1 MRNPHRTILYFSST
15 ALLALCLSGNAAVSA
30 WQQKQ
35 QEAKPK
41 PAAATTAADDDPV
54 AITKKSAA
62 PEAAPTPRQPGPDEF
77 SNFRYPVLNSKGDLA
92 FIGLFTAPGTPQGYG
107 QAVFQR
113 AADGTWKFTREG
125 EKITNL
131 ADELTGI
138 TNLAINEAGELTFV
152 GSLAGKAPMPQV
164 SSSLDVAQYV
174 GRGQGLFHKTAAGL
188 KVLLRLGEEVPNM
201 PSFFSGVANPS
212 SNTKG
217 ATAFIGMY
225 TDPDGKG
232 LFVYDQGKLNLIAR
246 SGQKIGNGEEGVF
259 SEHYYPSLLNER
271 GEIAWFSRVG
281 NGGGIFVLR
290 KTGIELVAFQGKPT
304 AIKEGN
310 YIGFGQR
317 APGINNN
324 GDVVFAAFFDGPN
337 NGRGLFLKKPN
348 GPVELVYRSGETI
361 PGTNYNFH
369 DFSAP
374 MINSRGEIAFVG
386 QFPGRAKGLFI
397 KTAKGL
403 ETVALTDQKVPG
415 GKPDEILNN
424 FVQMAFNDKA
434 ELVFY
439 GQYRNAEVGIFIKDA
454 KGLRVLARRGDKMPP
469 LK

>member
-1 MRNPHRTILYFSST
+1 MRKSHRTLLSFLGA
-15 ALLALCLSGNAAVSA
+15 ALLAACCGGVAAVNA

-35 QEAKPK
+35 QETKPK
-41 PAAATTAADDDPV
+41 PTPATTEDEPV
-54 AITKKSAA
+54 AITKKTPT
-62 PEAAPTPRQPGPDEF
+62 PEAVPTPRVPGPDEF
-77 SNFRYPVLNSKGDLA
+77 SNFRYPVINSKGEIA

-113 AADGTWKFTREG
+113 SAEGVWKFTREG

-152 GSLAGKAPMPQV
+152 GTLAGKAPLPQV

-174 GRGQGLFHKTAAGL
+174 GRGQGLFYKTAAGL
-188 KVLLRLGEEVPNM
+188 KMLLRLGEEVPNM
-201 PSFFSGVANPS
+201 PSFFSGIANSS

-217 ATAFIGMY
+217 VTAFIGTY

-232 LFVYDQGKLNLIAR
+232 LFIHEQGKLNLIAR

-259 SEHYYPSLLNER
+259 SEHYYPSHINER

-281 NGGGIFVLR
+281 SGGGIFVLR
-290 KTGIELVAFQGKPT
+290 PKGIELIAFQGRPT
-304 AIKEGN
+304 AVKEAN

-317 APGINNN
+317 APDINDN
-324 GDVVFAAFFDGPN
+324 GDVVFSAFFDGPN
-337 NGRGLFLKKPN
+337 NGRGLFLKKAN
-348 GPVELVYRSGETI
+348 GPVEMIYRSGETI
-361 PGTNYNFH
+361 PGTNYNFF
-369 DFSAP
+369 DFSSP
-374 MINSRGEIAFVG
+374 MINNRGEIAFVG
-386 QFPGRAKGLFI
+386 QFPGRSRGLFI

-403 ETVALTDQKVPG
+403 ETVTLTDQKLPG
-415 GKPDEILNN
+415 GRPDEIFNN
-424 FVQMAFNDKA
+424 FVQMSFNDRSQ
-434 ELVFY
+434 LVFY
-439 GQYRNAEVGIFIKDA
+439 GQYRNAEVGVFIKDE
-454 KGLRVLARRGDKMPP
+454 KGLRALARRGDKMPP

>member
-1 MRNPHRTILYFSST
+1 MRTSHRNTFSFLGA
-15 ALLALCLSGNAAVSA
+15 ALLLLCLCGNVVVSA

-35 QEAKPK
+35 QETKTKP
-41 PAAATTAADDDPV
+41 PVTATDDEPV

-62 PEAAPTPRQPGPDEF
+62 PEAAPALRQPGPDEF
-77 SNFRYPVLNSKGDLA
+77 SNFRYPVINGKSEIA
-92 FIGLFTAPGTPQGYG
+92 FIGLFTAPGTAHGYG

-113 AADGTWKFTREG
+113 SADGTWKFTREG
-125 EKITNL
+125 EKIINL

-138 TNLAINEAGELTFV
+138 TNLSINEAGELTFV
-152 GSLAGKAPMPQV
+152 GSMAGKAPLPQV

-201 PSFFSGVANPS
+201 PSFFSGISNPS

-232 LFVYDQGKLNLIAR
+232 LFVSDQGKLSLIAR

-259 SEHYYPSLLNER
+259 SEHYYPSQINDR

-290 KTGIELVAFQGKPT
+290 QKAIELIAFQGKPT
-304 AIKEGN
+304 AVKDAN

-324 GDVVFAAFFDGPN
+324 GDIVFSAFFDGPN

-361 PGTNYNFH
+361 PGTNYNFF
-369 DFSAP
+369 DFGSP
-374 MINSRGEIAFVG
+374 MINNRGDIAFVG
-386 QFPGRAKGLFI
+386 IFPGRARGLFL

-403 ETVALTDQKVPG
+403 ETVAMMDQKVPG
-415 GKPDEILNN
+415 GKPEEVFNN
-424 FVQMAFNDKA
+424 FVQMSFNDKA
-434 ELVFY
+434 EIVFY
-439 GQYRNAEVGIFIKDA
+439 GQYRNADVGIFIKDA
-454 KGLRVLARRGDKMPP
+454 KGLRALARRGDKMPP

>member
-1 MRNPHRTILYFSST
+1 MHTSHRNTVTFLSAAS
-15 ALLALCLSGNAAVSA
+15 LCLCLSGNAAVSA

-35 QEAKPK
+35 QETKTKP
-41 PAAATTAADDDPV
+41 PATTADDEPV
-54 AITKKSAA
+54 ALTKKSAT
-62 PEAAPTPRQPGPDEF
+62 PEAPTPLHTPGPDEF
-77 SNFRYPVLNSKGDLA
+77 SNFRYPVINGKSEIA
-92 FIGLFTAPGTPQGYG
+92 FIGMFSAPGTTQGYG

-113 AADGTWKFTREG
+113 SADGTWKFTREG

-152 GSLAGKAPMPQV
+152 GSMAGKAPLPHV

-188 KVLLRLGEEVPNM
+188 KVLVRLGDEVPNM
-201 PSFFSGVANPS
+201 PSFFSGISNSS

-232 LFVYDQGKLNLIAR
+232 LFIYDQGKLNLIAR

-259 SEHYYPSLLNER
+259 SEHYYPSQINER
-271 GEIAWFSRVG
+271 GEIAWFSRIG

-290 KTGIELVAFQGKPT
+290 QKAIELVAFQGKPT
-304 AIKEGN
+304 AVKDAN

-317 APGINNN
+317 APSINNN
-324 GDVVFAAFFDGPN
+324 GDVVFSAFFDGPN

-361 PGTNYNFH
+361 PGTNYNFF

-374 MINSRGEIAFVG
+374 MINNRGEIAFVG
-386 QFPGRAKGLFI
+386 HFPGNMRGLFI

-403 ETVALTDQKVPG
+403 ETIAMKDQKLPG
-415 GKPDEILNN
+415 GKPEEVFNN
-424 FVQMAFNDKA
+424 FVQLSFNDKA

-439 GQYRNAEVGIFIKDA
+439 GQYRNADVGIFIKDA
-454 KGLRVLARRGDKMPP
+454 KGLRALARRGDKMPP

>member
-1 MRNPHRTILYFSST
+1 MRNSYRTILTLSCVT
-15 ALLALCLSGNAAVSA
+15 AVAFCLCGNVVVTA

-41 PAAATTAADDDPV
+41 PVATADDEPV

-62 PEAAPTPRQPGPDEF
+62 PETAPTPRTPGPDEF
-77 SNFRYPVLNSKGDLA
+77 SNFRYPVINGKSEIA
-92 FIGLFTAPGTPQGYG
+92 FIGLYAAPGTPQGYG
-107 QAVFQR
+107 QAIFQR
-113 AADGTWKFTREG
+113 GADGGWKFTREG

-131 ADELTGI
+131 PDELTGI
-138 TNLAINEAGELTFV
+138 TNLSINEAGELTFT
-152 GSLAGKAPMPQV
+152 GSLAGKAPLPQI
-164 SSSLDVAQYV
+164 STSLDVAQYV
-174 GRGQGLFHKTAAGL
+174 GRGQGLFHKTAAGM
-188 KVLLRLGEEVPNM
+188 KVLVRLGEEVPNM
-201 PSFFSGVANPS
+201 PSFFSGIANPS

-232 LFVYDQGKLNLIAR
+232 LFIYDQGKLNLIAR

-259 SEHYYPSLLNER
+259 SEHYYPSTINER

-290 KTGIELVAFQGKPT
+290 QKGIELVAFQGKPT
-304 AIKEGN
+304 AIKEAD

-324 GDVVFAAFFDGPN
+324 GDVVFSAFFDGPN

-348 GPVELVYRSGETI
+348 GPVEVVYRSGETI
-361 PGTNYNFH
+361 PGTNYNFF
-369 DFSAP
+369 DFSSP
-374 MINSRGEIAFVG
+374 MINSKGEIAFVG
-386 QFPGRAKGLFI
+386 HFPGRARGLFI

-403 ETVALTDQKVPG
+403 ETVALMDQKLPG
-415 GKPDEILNN
+415 GKPEEIFNN
-424 FVQMAFNDKA
+424 FVQMSFNDKA

-439 GQYRNAEVGIFIKDA
+439 GQYKNADVGIFIKDA
-454 KGLRVLARRGDKMPP
+454 KGLRALARRGDKMPP
-469 LK
+469 MK

>member
-1 MRNPHRTILYFSST
+1 MRTSHRNTFSILGV
-15 ALLALCLSGNAAVSA
+15 ALLFLCLCGNVAVKA

-35 QEAKPK
+35 QEAKTK
-41 PAAATTAADDDPV
+41 PPVAAADDEPV
-54 AITKKSAA
+54 AITKKSVA
-62 PEAAPTPRQPGPDEF
+62 PDTAPTPRQPGPDEF
-77 SNFRYPVLNSKGDLA
+77 SNFRYPVINGKSEIA
-92 FIGLFTAPGTPQGYG
+92 FIGLFSAPGTPQGYG

-113 AADGTWKFTREG
+113 GADGTWKFTREG

-138 TNLAINEAGELTFV
+138 TNLSINEAGELTFV
-152 GSLAGKAPMPQV
+152 GSMAGKAPLPQV

-201 PSFFSGVANPS
+201 PSFFSGISNPS

-259 SEHYYPSLLNER
+259 SEHYYPSQINDR

-290 KTGIELVAFQGKPT
+290 QKAIELIAFQGKPT
-304 AIKEGN
+304 AVKDAN

-324 GDVVFAAFFDGPN
+324 GDIVFSAFFDGPN

-348 GPVELVYRSGETI
+348 GPVELIYRSGETI

-374 MINSRGEIAFVG
+374 MINNKGEIAFVG
-386 QFPGRAKGLFI
+386 HFPGSARGLFI

-403 ETVALTDQKVPG
+403 EAVAMKDQKVPG
-415 GKPDEILNN
+415 GKPEEVFNN
-424 FVQMAFNDKA
+424 FVQMSFNDKA
-434 ELVFY
+434 EIVFY
-439 GQYRNAEVGIFIKDA
+439 GQYKNADVGIFIKDA
-454 KGLRVLARRGDKMPP
+454 KGLRPLARRGDKMPP